1 MSLTRWTRTLLL
13 ALTVAAPVMA
23 AESPAKHTER
33 AHAAYRAGRYQ
44 EALEAARAAAKG
56 APGSL
61 DAVML
66 QADLAEFLGEFDE
79 AGRAYGQAQA
89 LAPSDMLVHY
99 RVAVYAVRIG
109 DYDRAVREI
118 DAVLALQPDELQL
131 LYHYAPT
138 AMQKFLLRQYR
149 LLEQLTQVKIDVLM
163 EKDDLGA
170 ARALAKGYGIVESGR
185 DYCGEA
191 RTLQTQGGNR
201 DDVFRVFRLAALGQ
215 PGAADC
221 IWWYGQWLTDEG
233 YMRLGRLMVEEGSR
247 ATASEG
253 NKASGARYVRI
264 RLGAK
269 PVSKRAESLF
279 LVGRQRFLRDGDHEG
294 ATRLF
299 DEAIRLA
306 PQFTRAYN
314 YRAQIARHRGDTD
327 GALAWLQRAVAV
339 DPDAWRSHRNLGQLL
354 SSLERW
360 PESEKSLKR
369 TVELFDD
376 DAGARLAYARVLYAL
391 GRHDEYLQQTR
402 RALGFAG
409 PRAPEEVKD
418 VATFLARFERW
429 GPGRAL
435 PPAPDPRLLLGWNYD

>member
-1 MSLTRWTRTLLL
+1 MSRRAAGILVLVL
-13 ALTVAAPVMA
+13 AFAATATAADSPV
-23 AESPAKHTER
+23 KDTER
-33 AHAAYRAGRYQ
+33 AQAAYRAGRYQ
-44 EALEAARAAAKG
+44 EALEAARAAAKT

-66 QADLAEFLGEFDE
+66 HADVAEFLGEFDE
-79 AGRAYGQAQA
+79 AGRAYTQAQA
-89 LAPSDMLVHY
+89 LAPHDMLVHY

-109 DYDRAVREI
+109 DYDRAVREL
-118 DAVLALQPDELQL
+118 DAVLTLQPDELQL

-138 AMQKFLLRQYR
+138 ALQKVFLRQYR

-163 EKDDLGA
+163 EKDDLAG
-170 ARALAKGYGIVESGR
+170 ARALAAGYGIVESGR

-191 RTLQTQGGNR
+191 RALQTQADSR
-201 DDVFRVFRLAALGQ
+201 DDVFRAFRLAALGQ

-233 YMRLGRLMVEEGSR
+233 YMRLGRLMVEEGTR

-264 RLGAK
+264 RLGLK

-279 LVGRQRFLRDGDHEG
+279 LVGRQRLLRDGDHEAAG
-294 ATRLF
+294 RLF
-299 DEAIRLA
+299 DEAIRIA

-314 YRAQIARHRGDTD
+314 YRALIARHRGDTD
-327 GALAWLQRAVAV
+327 GAIAWLERAITA

-360 PESEKSLKR
+360 PESEKALKK

-402 RALGFAG
+402 RALAFAG
-409 PRAPEEVKD
+409 GRAPEEVKD

>member
-1 MSLTRWTRTLLL
+1 MSRCATLLL
-13 ALTVAAPVMA
+13 LGLALATPTMA
-23 AESPAKHTER
+23 AEPAAKQTER

-44 EALEAARAAAKG
+44 EALEIAREVAKAAPR
-56 APGSL
+56 SL

-66 QADLAEFLGEFDE
+66 HADLAEFLGEFDE
-79 AGRAYGQAQA
+79 AGRAYAQAQA

-99 RVAVYAVRIG
+99 RIAVYAVRIG
-109 DYDRAVREI
+109 DYDRAVREL

-138 AMQKFLLRQYR
+138 AMQKVLLRQYR

-163 EKDDLGA
+163 EKDDLAA
-170 ARALAKGYGIVESGR
+170 ARVLAKGYGIIENGR

-191 RTLQTQGGNR
+191 RVLQTQAGSR
-201 DDVFRVFRLAALGQ
+201 DDVFRAFRLAVLGQ

-233 YMRLGRLMVEEGSR
+233 YMRLGRLMVEEGTR
-247 ATASEG
+247 ATPSEA

-269 PVSKRAESLF
+269 PVSKRAESVF
-279 LVGRQRFLRDGDHEG
+279 LVGRQRLFRDGDHEG
-294 ATRLF
+294 AGRLF

-314 YRAQIARHRGDTD
+314 HRALIASLRGDTD
-327 GALAWLQRAVAV
+327 GAIKWLERAVAA
-339 DPDAWRSHRNLGQLL
+339 DPEAWRSHRNLGQLL

-360 PESEKSLKR
+360 PESEKALKR

-376 DAGARLAYARVLYAL
+376 DAGARLAYGRVLYAL
-391 GRHDEYLQQTR
+391 GRHDEYLRETR
-402 RALGFAG
+402 RALGFARG
-409 PRAPEEVKD
+409 RAPEEVKD
-418 VATFLARFERW
+418 AATFLERFERW

-435 PPAPDPRLLLGWNYD
+435 PPAPDPRMLLGWNYD

>member
-1 MSLTRWTRTLLL
+1 MTRWAWTILLVL
-13 ALTVAAPVMA
+13 ALAAPAAA
-23 AESPAKHTER
+23 AESPARQTER

-44 EALEAARAAAKG
+44 EALEAARKAAQASPR
-56 APGSL
+56 AL
-61 DAVML
+61 DAVL
-66 QADLAEFLGEFDE
+66 LHADLAEFLGEFDE
-79 AGRAYGQAQA
+79 AGRAYSQAQA
-89 LAPSDMLVHY
+89 LAPNDMLVHY
-99 RVAVYAVRIG
+99 RIAVYAVRIG
-109 DYDRAVREI
+109 DYDRAVREL
-118 DAVLALQPDELQL
+118 DAVLALQPDEAQL
-131 LYHYAPT
+131 IYRYAPT
-138 AMQKFLLRQYR
+138 AVQKVLLRHYR

-163 EKDDLGA
+163 EKDDLAA
-170 ARALAKGYGIVESGR
+170 ARALARGYGIVEADR

-191 RTLQTQGGNR
+191 RALQTQAGSR
-201 DDVFRVFRLAALGQ
+201 DDVFRAFRLAALGQ

-233 YMRLGRLMVEEGSR
+233 YVRLGRLMVEEGTR
-247 ATASEG
+247 ATASEA
-253 NKASGARYVRI
+253 NKMSGARYVRI

-279 LVGRQRFLRDGDHEG
+279 LVGRQRFLRDGDYEG
-294 ATRLF
+294 AGRLF

-306 PQFTRAYN
+306 PEFTRPYN
-314 YRAQIARHRGDTD
+314 YRALIAWQRGDTA
-327 GALAWLQRAVAV
+327 GAIGWLERAVAA
-339 DPDAWRSHRNLGQLL
+339 DAQAWRSHRNLGQLL

-360 PESEKSLKR
+360 TESEKALRK

-409 PRAPEEVKD
+409 GRAPEEVKD

-429 GPGRAL
+429 GPGPAL